1 MQPEEIQAAAESLQ
15 DQPVELS
22 SPGPTPMTLEELQ
35 GVVVP
40 LIQNAADYIDET
52 ESPVRAEATKYFRG
66 EPFGDE
72 EPGRSQVVTQDVRDS
87 IQLMIPTLMRT
98 FFGSEKA
105 LEFVPTGPEDVRLAE
120 QLTEYVIHILKEN
133 DCFTQFQFAFQDA
146 LLKRCGIIKV
156 DWKELEDVKTYS
168 YTGLGDEELQV
179 LLMDNNAED
188 VEVQSYPDPD
198 FIPGPPPPPQIMPD
212 GSVVQ
217 MDAPPPP
224 MLHNATVTRR
234 TIDGR
239 VHINALPPEEFLIDR
254 TARSLEDANI
264 VAHRRYLTVSEL
276 AQMGYDPEEMEE
288 YAGQSDEL
296 AYNTESYERNPSGFL
311 YYDQRTD
318 DAMRKVLYIEAYV
331 KVDTEGTGI
340 AHLRRICTVGTAYNI
355 VMNEPVAE
363 QPFCLFTPYPEAH
376 RWRGQSVFDLTRD
389 VQNIKSH
396 VLRNMLD
403 SLALSIFPRLAIV
416 DGQVNIDDAL
426 STEMGS
432 IIRQRSPGAVQQL
445 TLPFVGQNAAP
456 ILAYMDEIKE
466 SRTGMNRASAGLNPE
481 HMQSTTAVAIS
492 AQINAAQ
499 MQLDLVSRNFAETMK
514 KIFHRVQRLIM
525 RHQDRPRMVRLSG
538 DFVQMDPR
546 TWNSHFDVE
555 VNVALGAGSDQERV
569 ATLQMFGAKQEEIL
583 KTLGPNNPIVGLPQY
598 MNTLRKIVELS
609 GFKDTQNYV
618 GNPNYNP
625 QAEQMEEEEPTPEQ
639 VLAQVQ
645 AQQIQAQMQI
655 EAARLQQ
662 DREEMFLKDD
672 RDRDKMEAEMQLK
685 VAELESRYNT
695 SIDVA
700 AIKAAIERERMRK
713 TDA

>member
-1 MQPEEIQAAAESLQ
+1 MQPEEIMAAEEGLADQGLEVPEQAPQQMSLQ
-15 DQPVELS
+15 D
-22 SPGPTPMTLEELQ
+22 LQ
-35 GVVVP
+35 GIIVP

-52 ESPVRAEATKYFRG
+52 ESPVRAEATRYFRG

-72 EPGRSQVVTQDVRDS
+72 ESGRSQVVTQDTRDS
-87 IQLMIPTLMRT
+87 IMLMLPTLMRT

-105 LEFVPTGPEDVRLAE
+105 LEFMPTGPEDVQLAE
-120 QLTEYVIHILKEN
+120 QLTEYVNHILKEN
-133 DCFTQFQFAFQDA
+133 DCFNQFQACFQDA
-146 LLKRCGIIKV
+146 LLKRCGITKTV
-156 DWKELEDVKTYS
+156 WEELEDIKTYN
-168 YTGLGDEELQV
+168 YTGLGDQELQV

-188 VEVQSYPDPD
+188 VEVQSYPDPQ
-198 FIPGPPPPPQIMPD
+198 FVPGPPPPPQIMPD
-212 GSVVQ
+212 GSIVQ
-217 MDAPPPP
+217 MEPPPP
-224 MLHNATVTRR
+224 PQLHDAVVTRR

-239 VHINALPPEEFLIDR
+239 VRIVAVPPEEFLIDR
-254 TARSLEDANI
+254 TSRSLEEANI
-264 VAHRRYLTVSEL
+264 VSHRRYLTVSEL
-276 AQMGYDPEEMEE
+276 SRMGYDPEEMEN

-296 AYNTESYERNPSGFL
+296 AFNQEVYERNPSAFL
-311 YYDQRTD
+311 YYDNRTD
-318 DAMRKVLYIEAYV
+318 EAMRKVLYIENYV
-331 KVDTEGTGI
+331 KVDFEGTGI
-340 AHLRRICTVGTAYNI
+340 AQLRRICTVGSAYNI

-363 QPFCLFTPYPEAH
+363 QPFQLFTPYPEAH

-403 SLALSIFPRLAIV
+403 SLALSIFPRLAVV

-445 TLPFVGQNAAP
+445 TLPYTGRDASQ
-456 ILAYMDEIKE
+456 ILGYMDEIKE
-466 SRTGMNRASAGLNPE
+466 SRTGMNRSSAGLNPE

-499 MQLDLVSRNFAETMK
+499 MQLDLVSRNFAESMK
-514 KIFHRVQRLIM
+514 KVFSRIQKLVVQ
-525 RHQDRPRMVRLSG
+525 HQDRPRMIRLSG
-538 DFVQMDPR
+538 QFVQMDPR
-546 TWNSHFDVE
+546 SWNSNFDVE
-555 VNVALGAGSDQERV
+555 VNVALGSGSDQERM
-569 ATLQMFGAKQEEIL
+569 ATLTMFSQKQEEIL
-583 KTLGPNNPIVGLPQY
+583 QKLGPNNPIVGVSQY

-609 GFKDTQNYV
+609 GFKDVQNYV

-625 QAEQMEEEEPTPEQ
+625 QKQEEAEEPSPEQ

-645 AQQIQAQMQI
+645 ASQIQAQMQI

-662 DREEMFLKDD
+662 DREEMILKDD
-672 RDRDKMEAEMQLK
+672 RERDKMESDMQIK
-685 VAELESRYNT
+685 VAELESKYNT

-700 AIKAAIERERMRK
+700 AIRASIERERMRK